1 MTLRIVVCTIFL
13 LLAAAVGPA
22 AAAGAAAPV
31 GVPAVGGAAA
41 ASVDGGASLS
51 ASVSPSLPTTSSSPS
66 LSTTASTP
74 DVAGEPESDSPVGC
88 VDGVCHDD
96 ELGFQEPTNLTD
108 AELDALVDRS
118 MARVEYL
125 RGEQFESTVD
135 VEVRSRESFRADS
148 VLTNTTRTDSFQEWN
163 DQVWEALFI
172 VGENR
177 RSADAIDSTV
187 GAAVN
192 GFYTPDGNRIVII
205 SSTPDAPT
213 ISERTLIHELVH
225 AFQHQRHDLTSQ
237 PYRTDTQDA
246 GLAVDGVVEG
256 EAGYL
261 EARFEER
268 CESGQ
273 WECLDEPLPVDSSSD
288 ADTPTGNQGVL
299 LTLLQPYS
307 DGPAYIHEVKS
318 TEGWDGVDDRV
329 ASPPETTSTIIDRKP
344 VETPPLD
351 IADTATDGWERYS
364 EEGVGGAET
373 VGEASIYVM
382 FWYQAAE
389 YDADTSGI
397 RPPSTTPTLSI
408 PALSGRPPR
417 PTTGTTTRLRP
428 PTAGPET
435 RFTPTSAATR
445 TATSGRPSGSRPTT
459 SRNSSRPTARSS
471 MPTVPRRPTPV
482 PTSSPRARSAGPTR
496 STSPILALP
505 SSTHL
510 PRRGCSNSD
519 RTSNRRHS
527 TASSR
532 LSKTIF
538 PASALRPPWPH

>member
-51 ASVSPSLPTTSSSPS
+51 SSVSPSLPTTSSSPS

-74 DVAGEPESDSPVGC
+74 DVAGEPESDSPLGC

-118 MARVEYL
+118 MARVEYH

-192 GFYTPDGNRIVII
+192 GFYTPDGDRIVII

-273 WECLDEPLPVDSSSD
+273 WECLDEPLPVDSSSGD
-288 ADTPTGNQGVL
+288 DSPTGNQGVL

-329 ASPPETTSTIIDRKP
+329 ASPPETTSTIIDREP

-351 IADTATDGWERYS
+351 VADTATDGWERYS

-389 YDADTSGI
+389 YDADTI
-397 RPPSTTPTLSI
+397 D
-408 PALSGRPPR
+408 
-417 PTTGTTTRLRP
+417 TGSLRQTTTAYDRYNYSAAPSDGWAGDALYPYQRGDEDGSVWTTQWESTDDVQEFVAAYGAILDAHGAEETDAGAYVVSEGSFSGAYAVDVTDTRVTIVHAPTEAGLFELRP
-428 PTAGPET
+428 DLEPTALDGEQPLIEDDIPG
-435 RFTPTSAATR
+435 FGVAA
-445 TATSGRPSGSRPTT
+445 AVAALIAVAALGRRVG
-459 SRNSSRPTARSS
+459 
-471 MPTVPRRPTPV
+471 
-482 PTSSPRARSAGPTR
+482 
-496 STSPILALP
+496 
-505 SSTHL
+505 
-510 PRRGCSNSD
+510 
-519 RTSNRRHS
+519 
-527 TASSR
+527 
-532 LSKTIF
+532 
-538 PASALRPPWPH
+538 